1 MTAKECI
8 TSRRSIRK
16 FQETPV
22 SAELLKSL
30 VDTARFAPSWKNTQT
45 ARYHIVTNPELK
57 EKIATDCVC
66 GFTFNT
72 KTLLNAP
79 VMIILSYVTGRCG
92 YERDGS
98 FTTSK
103 EDRWEM
109 FDAGIAAQTFC
120 LAAHEQGIGT
130 CIMGIFD
137 EEKIAEALNLP
148 EGQKVGAVIAAGY
161 PDISPDAPPRKDTD
175 VLLSFY
181 E

>member
-1 MTAKECI
+1 MNAKECI
-8 TSRRSIRK
+8 QGRRSIRK
-16 FQETPV
+16 YKADAVP
-22 SAELLKSL
+22 AEVLESI
-30 VDTARFAPSWKNTQT
+30 VETARFAPSWKNTQT
-45 ARYHIVTNPELK
+45 ARYHVVTNAALK

-79 VMIILSYVTGRCG
+79 VLIVVSYVTGRCG

-109 FDAGIAAQTFC
+109 FDAGIATQTFC

-161 PDISPDAPPRKDTD
+161 ADIAPDAPPRKEVDA
-175 VLLSFY
+175 LLTFY